1 MSVSITIRPVTTNYS
16 YVAAHNPIVYSVYC
30 QCDASDRA
38 KYFIEFE
45 IREVASDKILG
56 KLKVKPSLL
65 TEILTLGVVTG
76 YSASFLL
83 DVSTIVK
90 QYLKN
95 DFSFPIVN
103 PNIKGQGSLFFF
115 VTYKEYVGTTLYQ
128 VFTDEANPITAI
140 NGALQFSDG
149 DNKYIDYTPQ
159 KTGAPLAK
167 FLTKFK
173 EPTRFIG
180 YPFTISF
187 IYSNNLAGAQLIKVE
202 QELDINRTQI
212 SNTETQ
218 LTTNQRNGVNNM
230 RLKTTFDA
238 TANYDRLFLK
248 VGTAVTDGYVDSGY
262 VDTGY
267 TI

>member
-1 MSVSITIRPVTTNYS
+1 MSVSIISRPILGSYK
-16 YVAAHNPIVYSVYC
+16 YVAAHNPVVYSVSC
-30 QCDASDRA
+30 ACDAIDRP
-38 KYFIEFE
+38 KYYIEFE

-65 TEILTLGVVTG
+65 TEILTAGVVTA
-76 YSASFLL
+76 YSSIFTL
-83 DVSTIVK
+83 DVSSIVK

-95 DFSFPIVN
+95 DFVTPSGE
-103 PNIKGQGSLFFF
+103 NIKSSGNLFFF
-115 VTYKEYVGTTLYQ
+115 ITYREYVGTTLFQ
-128 VFTDEANPITAI
+128 TFTDEANPVTAI
-140 NGALQFSDG
+140 NGALQFENG
-149 DNKYIDYTPQ
+149 DSRYVGYTPQ

-173 EPTRFIG
+173 EPTRYAG
-180 YPFTISF
+180 YPFSISF
-187 IYSNNLAGAQLIKVE
+187 IYSNELAGAQIIRVD
-202 QELDINRTQI
+202 QELDINRVQN

-218 LTTNQRNGVNNM
+218 LDTVHRNGVNNM
-230 RLKTTFDA
+230 KTKATFA
-238 TANYDRLFLK
+238 GTAAYDRLFLK